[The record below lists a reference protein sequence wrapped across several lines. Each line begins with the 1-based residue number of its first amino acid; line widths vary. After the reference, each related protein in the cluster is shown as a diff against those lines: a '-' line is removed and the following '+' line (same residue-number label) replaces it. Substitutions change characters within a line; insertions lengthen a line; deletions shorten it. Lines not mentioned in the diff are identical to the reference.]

1 MTIALPNPGRGRR
14 SAEAE
19 LMHQRQIEEFCHAI
33 LEINSSLDFR
43 VSSRGWCY
51 ILEEHG
57 LGKGDFDR
65 AQRVINDCRKSG
77 LLPLNICADDGARQ
91 AVHLDQANAD
101 VNPFSVD
108 DEVERELD
116 NIENARQEAI
126 ESAGWGYSPFGFWHS
141 QDTYIEML
149 VEKID
154 LKELFSGIC
163 AEFCIPIANSRGW
176 PDINSRATM
185 MQRFSAMEA
194 EGKCCV
200 LLYCGD
206 HDPAGL
212 QISESLRAMF
222 LDLAPAV
229 GWHPGRLIIDR
240 FGLDEEFI
248 EEHRLSWIEG
258 LETGSGR
265 SLENPRHPDHYK
277 PYVQD
282 YLHQF
287 GARKVEANA
296 LVVRPDAAR
305 ELCRSAITEY
315 VDDDAPHAYLRA
327 RREAQ
332 NEIRAQVLERLGEE
346 GGAI

>member
-1 MTIALPNPGRGRR
+1 MVIALPSPGRGRR

-19 LMHQRQIEEFCHAI
+19 LKYQRQLEEFCGAI
-33 LEINSSLDFR
+33 LEINSS
-43 VSSRGWCY
+43 Y

-65 AQRVINDCRKSG
+65 AQRVVNDCRKSG
-77 LLPLNICADDGARQ
+77 LLPLYICADDGTRKAI
-91 AVHLDQANAD
+91 HLDQADASI
-101 VNPFSVD
+101 NPYSVD
-108 DEVERELD
+108 DEVERELE
-116 NIENARQEAI
+116 NIETARQEAI
-126 ESAGWGYSPFGFWHS
+126 DSAGWSYSPYGFWHS

-163 AEFCIPIANSRGW
+163 ADFCIPIANSRGW
-176 PDINSRATM
+176 PDINSRAAM
-185 MQRFSAMEA
+185 MLRFAEMEA
-194 EGKCCV
+194 EGKQCV

-222 LDLAPAV
+222 LDLAYAV
-229 GWHPGRLIIDR
+229 GWHPGRLVIDR
-240 FGLDEEFI
+240 FGLDEGFI
-248 EEHRLSWIEG
+248 EEHRLSWIDG

-265 SLENPRHPDHYK
+265 SLENPRHPDHQK

-282 YLHQF
+282 YLRQF

-305 ELCRSAITEY
+305 LLCRTAITKY
-315 VDDDAPHAYLRA
+315 VDDDAPLAHQRA
-327 RREAQ
+327 RR
-332 NEIRAQVLERLGEE
+332 RAQSEIKARVMELLGEE
-346 GGAI
+346 GGAV

>member
-1 MTIALPNPGRGRR
+1 MTITLPNPGRGRR
-14 SAEAE
+14 SAESE
-19 LMHQRQIEEFCHAI
+19 SRYQQQIEEFCGAI
-33 LEINSSLDFR
+33 LEINSRLDFR

-77 LLPLNICADDGARQ
+77 LLPINICADDGARK
-91 AVHLDQANAD
+91 AIHLDRAD
-101 VNPFSVD
+101 ASVNPSSID
-108 DEVERELD
+108 DEVESELE
-116 NIENARQEAI
+116 NIETARADAI
-126 ESAGWGYSPFGFWHS
+126 ESAGWSYSPYGFWHS

-154 LKELFSGIC
+154 LKELFSDIC
-163 AEFCIPIANSRGW
+163 ADFCIPIANSRGW
-176 PDINSRATM
+176 PDINSRAAM
-185 MQRFSAMEA
+185 MLRFANMEA
-194 EGKCCV
+194 EGKRCV

-222 LDLAPAV
+222 IDLAPAV
-229 GWHPGRLIIDR
+229 GWHPERLTIDR
-240 FGLDEEFI
+240 FGLDVEFI
-248 EEHRLSWIEG
+248 EEHNLSWIDG

-265 SLENPRHPDHYK
+265 SLENPRHPDHQK

-296 LVVRPDAAR
+296 LVVRPDEAR
-305 ELCRSAITEY
+305 QLCRSAITKY
-315 VDDDAPHAYLRA
+315 VDEDAPRAYAEA
-327 RREAQ
+327 RSEAQ
-332 NEIRAQVLERLGEE
+332 DEIKSRVLERLGED
-346 GGAI
+346 GH

>member
-1 MTIALPNPGRGRR
+1 MKIALPNPGRGRR

-19 LMHQRQIEEFCHAI
+19 LKYQRQIEEFCGAI
-33 LEINSSLDFR
+33 LEINSRLDFR

-65 AQRVINDCRKSG
+65 AQRVVNDCRKSG
-77 LLPLNICADDGARQ
+77 LLPLNICADDGTRKAI
-91 AVHLDQANAD
+91 HLDQADASI
-101 VNPFSVD
+101 NPYSVD
-108 DEVERELD
+108 DEVERELE
-116 NIENARQEAI
+116 NIETARQEAI
-126 ESAGWGYSPFGFWHS
+126 DSAGWSYSPYGFWHS

-163 AEFCIPIANSRGW
+163 ADFCIPIANSRGW
-176 PDINSRATM
+176 PDINSRAAM
-185 MQRFSAMEA
+185 MLRFAEMEA
-194 EGKCCV
+194 EGKRCV

-222 LDLAPAV
+222 LDLAHAV
-229 GWHPGRLIIDR
+229 GWHPGRLVIDR
-240 FGLDEEFI
+240 FGLDEGFI
-248 EEHRLSWIEG
+248 EEHRLSWIDG

-265 SLENPRHPDHYK
+265 SLESPRHPDHQK

-282 YLHQF
+282 YLRQF

-305 ELCRSAITEY
+305 VLCRTAITKY
-315 VDDDAPHAYLRA
+315 VDDDAPLAYRRA
-327 RREAQ
+327 RQQAQ
-332 NEIRAQVLERLGEE
+332 SEIKARVMERLGEE
-346 GGAI
+346 GDAV

>member
-1 MTIALPNPGRGRR
+1 
-14 SAEAE
+14 
-19 LMHQRQIEEFCHAI
+19 
-33 LEINSSLDFR
+33 LEINSRLDFR

-65 AQRVINDCRKSG
+65 AQRVINDCRKAG
-77 LLPLNICADDGARQ
+77 LLPLNICADDGGRK
-91 AVHLDQANAD
+91 AVHLDEASANL
-101 VNPFSVD
+101 NPYSID
-108 DEVERELD
+108 DEVERELE
-116 NIENARQEAI
+116 NIETARADAI
-126 ESAGWGYSPFGFWHS
+126 EAAGWDYSPYGFWHA
-141 QDTYIEML
+141 QDTYVEML

-163 AEFCIPIANSRGW
+163 ADFCIPIANSRGW
-176 PDINSRATM
+176 PDINSRASM
-185 MQRFSAMEA
+185 MQRFANMEA
-194 EGKCCV
+194 EGKQCV

-212 QISESLRAMF
+212 QISESLRGMF
-222 LDLAPAV
+222 LDLAHAV

-240 FGLDEEFI
+240 FGLDEGFI
-248 EEHRLSWIEG
+248 TEHRLSWIDG

-265 SLENPRHPDHYK
+265 SLENPRHPDHQK

-282 YLHQF
+282 YLRQF

-305 ELCRSAITEY
+305 QLCRVAITEY
-315 VDDDAPHAYLRA
+315 VDDDAPLQYSRA
-327 RREAQ
+327 RGSAQ
-332 NEIRAQVLERLGEE
+332 QQIKEMVLIRLGE
-346 GGAI
+346 GAP

>member
-1 MTIALPNPGRGRR
+1 MKIALPNPGRGRR

-19 LMHQRQIEEFCHAI
+19 LKHQRQIEEFCGAI
-33 LEINSSLDFR
+33 LEINSRLDFR

-65 AQRVINDCRKSG
+65 AQRVVNDCRKAG
-77 LLPLNICADDGARQ
+77 LLPLNICADDGTRK
-91 AVHLDQANAD
+91 AVHLDEANANL
-101 VNPFSVD
+101 NPYSID
-108 DEVERELD
+108 DEVERELE
-116 NIENARQEAI
+116 NIETARADAI
-126 ESAGWGYSPFGFWHS
+126 EAAGWDYSPYGFWHA
-141 QDTYIEML
+141 QDTYVEML

-163 AEFCIPIANSRGW
+163 ADFCIPIANSRGW
-176 PDINSRATM
+176 PDINSRASM
-185 MQRFSAMEA
+185 MQRFANMEA
-194 EGKCCV
+194 EGKQCV

-212 QISESLRAMF
+212 QISESLRGMF
-222 LDLAPAV
+222 LDLAHAV

-240 FGLDEEFI
+240 FGLDEGFI
-248 EEHRLSWIEG
+248 TEHRLSWIDG

-265 SLENPRHPDHYK
+265 SLENPRHPDHQK

-282 YLHQF
+282 YLRQF

-305 ELCRSAITEY
+305 QLCRTAITEY
-315 VDDDAPHAYLRA
+315 VDDDAPLQYTSARA
-327 RREAQ
+327 SAQ
-332 NEIRAQVLERLGEE
+332 QQIKEMVLIRLGEE
-346 GGAI
+346 GS